1 MTGMHV
7 TEELGMRLEE
17 KDLEAWGG
25 KQCVERRKTGSL
37 AMGGR
42 VLRKRPVTEEI
53 KQRQMGRKCIH
64 RIEKRIEEVVLVWCL
79 LLPLW
84 FQMDKRIQQMFK
96 KKKKKPGKQN
106 RLWDYLKN
114 NLLFLMSSQ
123 RVSYRKYKIYGMIP
137 RGRHNTRPEKGRI

>member
-17 KDLEAWGG
+17 KDLEAWGE
-25 KQCVERRKTGSL
+25 KQRLECRKTGSL

-53 KQRQMGRKCIH
+53 KQRQIGRKCIH
-64 RIEKRIEEVVLVWCL
+64 RMEKRIEEVVLVWCL

-96 KKKKKPGKQN
+96 KKKKPGKQN

-123 RVSYRKYKIYGMIP
+123 RVSCRKCNHKIYGMIP
-137 RGRHNTRPEKGRI
+137 RGRHNTRL